1 MLDVPINSARVRRQG
16 RIGLTGDYVAR
27 PNHLFGER
35 ARSRRGAPVSKAAA
49 AMTPDTFTTQTFRPR
64 DQAEAWQEWFQPVL
78 DVVPTNPNGYTF
90 PAEIHLWQLGGLAM
104 SRTSAPPVTVTRTKG
119 HLRHDPV
126 DHWIISYCTRGAH
139 SAITAGASL
148 EVPAKVPLL
157 WSLGQQFL
165 HERTHVDRV
174 HIYMPRDA
182 FRDIAPL
189 LDAALGSTLDTA
201 LGHLLGDYLIALE
214 RCLPSLT
221 AADLP
226 RLSTAVGTMVAAAV
240 APSVERVSVARGQ
253 IDLGRKER
261 VRQAVRR
268 HLRTPTLTP
277 ATLSRVVG
285 MSRSNLY
292 RLFEDTGGVARYIQ
306 RERLLE
312 AHAALSDPANTK
324 PITVIAEDLC
334 FADASSFSRTFKRE
348 FGHSPS
354 EVRAAALAGLALSS
368 VMQRS
373 RVLSERV
380 EFAALLQG
388 F

>member
-1 MLDVPINSARVRRQG
+1 M
-16 RIGLTGDYVAR
+16 
-27 PNHLFGER
+27 
-35 ARSRRGAPVSKAAA
+35 
-49 AMTPDTFTTQTFRPR
+49 
-64 DQAEAWQEWFQPVL
+64 
-78 DVVPTNPNGYTF
+78 
-90 PAEIHLWQLGGLAM
+90 
-104 SRTSAPPVTVTRTKG
+104 
-119 HLRHDPV
+119 
-126 DHWIISYCTRGAH
+126 
-139 SAITAGASL
+139 
-148 EVPAKVPLL
+148 
-157 WSLGQQFL
+157 
-165 HERTHVDRV
+165 
-174 HIYMPRDA
+174 
-182 FRDIAPL
+182 
-189 LDAALGSTLDTA
+189 
-201 LGHLLGDYLIALE
+201 
-214 RCLPSLT
+214 
-221 AADLP
+221 
-226 RLSTAVGTMVAAAV
+226 
-240 APSVERVSVARGQ
+240 
-253 IDLGRKER
+253 GRKER